1 MIYQLRIY
9 TLKSKEAA
17 QEYLEIWK
25 SHIVSLA
32 KFNIKTHAV
41 YLDRATEQQVIAL
54 VSYEDGTDPI
64 AVTKK
69 YMTSPEFHS
78 DMKGFDF
85 HNFLNVEEILLIES
99 TYNRSLSL
107 G

>member
-17 QEYLEIWK
+17 QTYLKIWEK
-25 SHIVSLA
+25 HVESLS

-41 YLDRATEQQVIAL
+41 YLDQATECQVIAL
-54 VSYEDGTDPI
+54 VSYEDRSDPNE
-64 AVTKK
+64 VTKQ
-69 YMTSPEFHS
+69 YMNSSEFHK

-85 HNFLNVEEILLIES
+85 SNFINVEEKILIES
-99 TYNRSLSL
+99 SFKLSN
-107 G
+107 